1 VSLWPRRTE
10 TAFEPEEPIVGDK
23 TDANVRAGAAPFLEP
38 GEQIVAMLFAQ
49 PRGHSQAM
57 AGGVAGMVGGKRS
70 GGARRDAE
78 AAGVELA
85 DTMVLTLTL
94 NRLLMMETGNAGKV
108 KRLLGAYPLAEVG
121 AMEVK
126 RLGLGG
132 SVTLTIRDTAVK
144 LEARVGASREF
155 ADEIERAKA
164 A

>member
-1 VSLWPRRTE
+1 
-10 TAFEPEEPIVGDK
+10 VGEK

-38 GEQIVAMLFAQ
+38 GEQIVALMFAQ

-57 AGGVAGMVGGKRS
+57 VGGVAGMVGGRRA

-85 DTMVLTLTL
+85 GTMALALTPT
-94 NRLLMMETGNAGKV
+94 RLLMMETGNVGKV
-108 KRLLGAYPLAEVG
+108 RRLLGAFSLTEVG

-132 SVTLTIRDTAVK
+132 SVTLTVRDAPVRR
-144 LEARVGASREF
+144 EARIGASREF
-155 ADEIERAKA
+155 ADRLEQAKA